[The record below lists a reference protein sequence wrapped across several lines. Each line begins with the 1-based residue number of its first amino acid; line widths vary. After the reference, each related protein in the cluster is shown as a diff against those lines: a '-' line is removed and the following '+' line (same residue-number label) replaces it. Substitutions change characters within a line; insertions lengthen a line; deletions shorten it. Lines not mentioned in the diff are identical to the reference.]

1 MEMIWNKESFQALN
15 KKLFEE
21 EKQNDLVIKDS
32 EEVLFYNLED
42 IKNKVIQGDAF
53 KVLKKSQRS
62 PLTWFL

>member
-1 MEMIWNKESFQALN
+1 MIWNKESFQALN

-21 EKQNDLVIKDS
+21 EKPKDLVIKDS
-32 EEVLFYNLED
+32 EEVLLDSVQD

-53 KVLKKSQRS
+53 KVLKKSRRS